1 MAKIHTHY
9 DNLKVARKAPQEVIR
24 AAYKAL
30 SQKYHPD
37 KNQGD
42 AQAARIMAIINTAY
56 GILGEPARR
65 KEHDDWIAAEEWE
78 IAWLESTR
86 VDAGPAGRSGALLD
100 PAEPPPRQRTRF
112 WRVVRHPAWW
122 GALVLGFA
130 AGCAASLL
138 SINRPSVLPA
148 ALAAVVHAAVGP
160 RVEPVDPASAPAP
173 HLELAIDAPAGKAAL
188 SDSADSVTQAR
199 DISDIKVLAV
209 TGLVVPSHAF
219 DCAGELRTPAAPN
232 GERWPSSSGY
242 VDGYPVDNPGDQ
254 MQLKIDNT
262 ANPVAVFVKLYD
274 LDRHAY
280 ARHTYVLAHE
290 ALVIDQ
296 LAAGKYEV
304 RYHNV
309 APGGTLAD
317 CAARRPHAI
326 KQAAVAP

>member
-37 KNQGD
+37 KNQCN

-86 VDAGPAGRSGALLD
+86 VDEGATARPGALAD
-100 PAEPPPRQRTRF
+100 PAETPPQQGARS
-112 WRVVRHPAWW
+112 WRGVRHPAWW
-122 GALVLGFA
+122 GALLLGFA

-138 SINRPSVLPA
+138 SIKQPTVLPA
-148 ALAAVVHAAVGP
+148 ALAAVVQAAVGP
-160 RVEPVDPASAPAP
+160 RAEPIALADPAPAP
-173 HLELAIDAPAGKAAL
+173 HFAPAIDARAGTAAL
-188 SDSADSVTQAR
+188 SDGVDSAAQAR
-199 DISDIKVLAV
+199 DIKVLAV

-219 DCAGELRTPAAPN
+219 DCAGELHAPAAPN
-232 GERWPSSSGY
+232 GEPWPSSSGY
-242 VDGYPVDNPGDQ
+242 VDGYPVGNPGDE
-254 MQLKIDNT
+254 MQLRIDNT
-262 ANPVAVFVKLYD
+262 ANPVAVFVRLYD

-280 ARHTYVLAHE
+280 ARHSYVLARE

-309 APGGTLAD
+309 VPDGTLAE
-317 CAARRPHAI
+317 CAARRPHAL

>member
-56 GILGEPARR
+56 GILGTPARR

-86 VDAGPAGRSGALLD
+86 ADESASGRSGALIT
-100 PAEPPPRQRTRF
+100 PAEPPPRPLARS
-112 WRVVRHPAWW
+112 WRVVRQPAWW
-122 GALVLGFA
+122 GALLLGFA
-130 AGCAASLL
+130 AGCAASFL
-138 SINRPSVLPA
+138 SIHQPSVLPA
-148 ALAAVVHAAVGP
+148 AVAHAAAGP
-160 RVEPVDPASAPAP
+160 RADPVGLVDPASALHFEP
-173 HLELAIDAPAGKAAL
+173 AIDARAGKAAL
-188 SDSADSVTQAR
+188 SDRADSADSATQERA
-199 DISDIKVLAV
+199 IKVLAV
-209 TGLVVPSHAF
+209 IALVVPSHAF
-219 DCAGELRTPAAPN
+219 ACAGELHAPAAPN
-232 GERWPSSSGY
+232 GEPWPSSSGY
-242 VDGYPVDNPGDQ
+242 VGGYPVDNPGDQ

-280 ARHTYVLAHE
+280 ARHAYVLAHE

-309 APGGTLAD
+309 APDGTLAE
-317 CAARRPHAI
+317 CAARSPHAI